1 MSYIQLG
8 FKGGQAN
15 SVYDEIERGKFASA
29 RDLQIFNT
37 IRTLKPNVALVNDAG
52 IPANFVPRNVY
63 LASDGKYYFLG
74 TNSSSGNT
82 ELYSVTTLSPSST
95 YTAVSSIAGSSTSFP
110 IEEFKDSLYWPKSAD
125 LKKYGNL
132 SGAPAVSTSA
142 ASITTTVDFLK
153 THAGLGKL
161 FYVHGTRQIIG
172 YTSDGAAFTDAA
184 LTLEKNDRC
193 VGIQP
198 YGRFLFVGVVDVNA
212 AKKARILVWD
222 GSSTTYDDVIYL
234 SEAGMEAFR
243 IVNGYIEAIMLSG
256 RHVRIYKFSPGGQ
269 PGRPAASYDIVS
281 SGVTPNILDQALETD
296 GDILYFGLSAVSDNL
311 STFDR
316 DVGVFAFGNNTP
328 GFADALNIDR
338 LISTGSTTAGIL
350 CIKKFGNTLGAEVFV
365 VITLTANSTF
375 AINHTLN
382 TTVGTYS
389 ANGVYESGAFALK
402 KGLPGKIKRI
412 IINHEAIPTS
422 TGFTVS
428 LKHLGHY
435 PWGTSVPSAEA
446 YSALT
451 TNDGSG
457 SSTGKTQSTN
467 NAFITEIDKPDFF
480 KTARFAQLKIA
491 FDEILTTAA
500 PTIVFPIL
508 VEVED

>member
-15 SVYDEIERGKFASA
+15 SVYDDVERGKFASA

-52 IPANFVPRNVY
+52 MPASFKPRNVY
-63 LASDGKYYFLG
+63 LASDGKYYFVG
-74 TNSSSGNT
+74 SEGSNT
-82 ELYSVTTLSPSST
+82 QLYSVDTLSPSST
-95 YTAVSSIAGSSTSFP
+95 YTSVSAIAGFSQSYWP
-110 IEEFKDSLYWPKSAD
+110 IEEFKDYLYWPRSGD
-125 LKKYGNL
+125 LKRYGTL
-132 SGAPAVSTSA
+132 SSGPSVATAGATITSA
-142 ASITTTVDFLK
+142 VDFLK

-161 FYVHGTRQIIG
+161 FYVHGSRQIIG
-172 YTSDGAAFTDAA
+172 YTSDGSSFTDAA

-193 VGIQP
+193 IGIEP
-198 YGRFLFVGVVDVNA
+198 YGRFLLIGVVDVRA

-222 GSSTTYDDVIYL
+222 GSSTTYDDVINL
-234 SEAGMEAFR
+234 SQPDLKAFR
-243 IVNGYIEAIMLSG
+243 IVNGYIEAIFLGARSL
-256 RHVRIYKFSPGGQ
+256 RVYKFSPGSS
-269 PGRPAASYDIVS
+269 PGRPAASYDIIS
-281 SGVTPNILDQALETD
+281 SGVTPDLLNQAVETE
-296 GDILYFGLSAVSDNL
+296 GDVMYFGLASVSDNL
-311 STFDR
+311 ATFDR
-316 DVGVFAFGNNTP
+316 DVGIFAFGNNTP
-328 GFADALNIDR
+328 GYADALNIDR

-350 CIKKFGNTLGAEVFV
+350 CIKKFGNTLGSEVMV

-375 AINHTLN
+375 AINHTLG
-382 TTVGTYS
+382 TTVGTLS
-389 ANGVYESGAFALK
+389 ANGVYESDAFPLK

-422 TGFTVS
+422 TGFTLS

-451 TNDGSG
+451 TNEGSG
-457 SSTGKTQSTN
+457 GSTGKTQSTN
-467 NAFITEIDKPDFF
+467 NAFMTEIDKPDFF